1 MSKIIPKLKLIMQ
14 YNYRKKD
21 GIRMVRLFSCCM
33 LDNDFIGWQ
42 LCAVFVWHGVFCV
55 LSPWKAPVKS
65 SRQCVQA

>member
-33 LDNDFIGWQ
+33 LDNEFID
-42 LCAVFVWHGVFCV
+42 
-55 LSPWKAPVKS
+55 
-65 SRQCVQA
+65 